1 MNLRNALKTAMLS
14 DTGRARSRNEDT
26 IGEDLDIGVVVL
38 ADGMGGHQSGDV
50 ASALAVNAILRDLRL
65 TIPAVSPGETDP
77 ATGYALQRLAVRQAI
92 VRANQAIYTSA
103 DAYPHLHGMGTT
115 LVMAIFYND
124 VITVAN
130 VGDSRLYRY
139 RGNRLEQVT
148 VDHTLRQELV
158 DRGYCTPAEAR
169 ASLNK
174 NLITRALG
182 TDVTVAI
189 DLLDHAV
196 LPGDLYLLCSDG
208 LSDMLDDHEIQQAIE
223 RSPTNLE
230 AIAER
235 LVLMANHNG
244 GRDNISVILV
254 RACKSFPK
262 KQAWQQRISGWI

>member
-1 MNLRNALKTAMLS
+1 MNVRNALQVAILS
-14 DTGRARSRNEDT
+14 DTGRLRSRNEDAT
-26 IGEDLDIGVVVL
+26 GEDLDIGVVVL

-103 DAYPHLHGMGTT
+103 DADPHLHGMGTT

-139 RGNRLEQVT
+139 RDNRLEQVT
-148 VDHTLRQELV
+148 VDHTLRQEMV

-174 NLITRALG
+174 NLVTRAVG
-182 TDVTVAI
+182 TEETVTI

-196 LPGDLYLLCSDG
+196 LPDDLYLLCSDG
-208 LSDMLDDHEIQQAIE
+208 LSDMLEDREIQQAIE
-223 RSPTNLE
+223 RSATNLE

-235 LVLMANHNG
+235 LVSMANQNG
-244 GRDNISVILV
+244 GRDNITVILV
-254 RACKSFPK
+254 RACKPFPN
-262 KQAWQQRISGWI
+262 KQAWQQKISEWL